1 MPEFLKDA
9 KFWISV
15 LLIGPAWFVVCIFWQ
30 SNTHMILGTNVISA
44 VAGYWIG
51 SSISS
56 SDKNA
61 TLLKIKE
68 NSNEVQKVNTSISN
82 PPVVD

>member
-9 KFWISV
+9 KFWMSI
-15 LLIGPAWFVVCIFWQ
+15 LLVVPAWVVICVFWQ
-30 SNTHMILGTNVISA
+30 SNPHMILGTNVISA

-56 SDKNA
+56 NDKNKA
-61 TLLKIKE
+61 LIGG
-68 NSNEVQKVNTSISN
+68 QKS
-82 PPVVD
+82 D